1 MRFVRDHY
9 EVLGVSPRASVEEI
23 RSAHRIRAVWDHR
36 KGVLGVQAELEKLR
50 EAHDVLTD
58 PEQRRAFDRLRNAFL
73 VVPRR
78 ESIAEENAK
87 LRREGRLRRNY
98 ARRLAADARRM
109 SERSVAR
116 SDHLVQ
122 QLTATASASALPE
135 RSHGWRRLGLLG
147 VCFAVSCGLVL
158 LYLLQRS

>member
-23 RSAHRIRAVWDHR
+23 RRAHRIRAVWDHR

-58 PEQRRAFDRLRNAFL
+58 AEQRRAFDRLRNAFL

-78 ESIAEENAK
+78 ESIAEQNAK
-87 LRREGRLRRNY
+87 LRREGRLRRSY
-98 ARRLAADARRM
+98 AHKLAADARQM
-109 SERSVAR
+109 SERCVAR
-116 SDHLVQ
+116 SDDLVRE
-122 QLTATASASALPE
+122 LTSATSASTLPD
-135 RSHGWRRLGLLG
+135 RSRDWRRLGLLG
-147 VCFAVSCGLVL
+147 VCVAVSCGLVL